1 MGGLSQGEYTFLL
14 LAIGID
20 NVLQRPCKT
29 TTACGEES
37 IDLGALGL
45 KESEKKVTRF
55 VQSVDTEAV
64 RLTDYDRQQYRR
76 LDAHPFNSP
85 SAF

>member
-45 KESEKKVTRF
+45 KELGKKVIRY
-55 VQSVDTEAV
+55 VISVDI
-64 RLTDYDRQQYRR
+64 
-76 LDAHPFNSP
+76 
-85 SAF
+85 